1 MDRIDFRRAGI
12 SDAGPLLSLVEAY
25 HRFEGIEQLPKIR
38 RAAVTALLADAS
50 LGGIWL
56 IRHEGQ
62 AIGYIALCYGYSIEF
77 AGRDAFIDEFYILP
91 EFRRQGIGSQT
102 LDFIKAEARKAGI
115 KALHLEVDE
124 ENAAARVLYERHGF
138 DVRQNFHLMSAR
150 LNQRA

>member
-1 MDRIDFRRAGI
+1 MDGIAFRRAGI

-25 HRFEGIEQLPKIR
+25 HRFESIDLLPKIR
-38 RAAVTALLADAS
+38 RAAVTALLTEPS

-56 IRHEGQ
+56 IQKSGQ
-62 AIGYIALCYGYSIEF
+62 IIGYIALCYGYSIEF

-91 EFRRQGIGSQT
+91 DHQRQGIGSQT
-102 LDFIKAEARKAGI
+102 LEFIKDEACKAGI

-138 DVRQNFHLMSAR
+138 SVRRNFHLMSAR
-150 LNQRA
+150 LNQRL